1 MNKFN
6 SSPNRIARKIQQS
19 VTCLGAAL
27 LLATAAQTASASCTY
42 SIDSEWPNGFTA
54 SITIKND
61 TGAPINNWNVNWQY
75 ATNRMSSGWNA
86 NFSGSNPYSATNMS
100 WNGNIAVGQSI
111 SFGLQGEKNGGSAE
125 RPTINGIA
133 CGGATTSV
141 SSARSSS
148 SVSLVSSS
156 RINSSSSINSS
167 LISWSSR
174 VSSSSSRPASSVASS
189 AATNAC
195 ASEIENAYQMLVPRI
210 PASIQAEDFDPAG
223 YSDLSVANEGGA
235 YRTDTGVDIKTIPNG
250 NAVGWMRA
258 GEWLEYTVYVETEGD
273 YDVTIRSGAVGAGRT
288 FKISQCNT
296 TLIESF
302 SVPNVNTWG
311 EFKTYSAGKVRL
323 KPGYQ
328 KIRVTV
334 GATDYADL
342 DWIHIGPYSGVIDSP
357 TTPTNPT
364 GTVPSEG
371 CGKARTLQNSRINL
385 NVNGLNR
392 SYILR
397 APDNYNNQNPYRLI
411 IGYHWRGGDALQVAN
426 GGNGSATET
435 PHYGLWNLAQNS
447 TIFIAP
453 EGIDKGWANSGGRDI
468 ALTDAILNQVQSN
481 LCIDKSRIFAT
492 GFSYGAGMS
501 NAVACSRA
509 NVFRGVALYSGA
521 QLSGCDG
528 GTAPIPFFAAHG
540 LGDDVLGIS
549 LGRSLRDRAVRNNK
563 CTAQS
568 PLEPARGSG
577 THICTSYQGCTTGY
591 PVRWCAFDGGHWP
604 SQHDAGQPESWIPQE
619 AWRFITQF

>member
-1 MNKFN
+1 MYKIN
-6 SSPNRIARKIQQS
+6 SFPNRIVRLQKSAAF
-19 VTCLGAAL
+19 LGAAL
-27 LLATAAQTASASCTY
+27 LLVTAAQTASASCTY
-42 SIDSEWPNGFTA
+42 AINSEWPNGFTA

-86 NFSGSNPYSATNMS
+86 NFSGNNPYSATNMS

-133 CGGATTSV
+133 CGGTTTPV
-141 SSARSSS
+141 SSSRSSS
-148 SVSLVSSS
+148 SVSVVSSS
-156 RINSSSSINSS
+156 RINSSASISSS
-167 LISWSSR
+167 LISSSSR

-195 ASEIENAYQMLVPRI
+195 PSRVENAYQMLTPRI

-223 YSDLSVANEGGA
+223 YSDSTTANEGGA
-235 YRTDTGVDIKTIPNG
+235 YRTDTGVDVKTIANG
-250 NAVGWMRA
+250 NAVGWMTA

-273 YDVTIRSGAVGAGRT
+273 YDVTIRSGAVGTGRT

-302 SVPNVNTWG
+302 QVPNVNTWG
-311 EFKTYSAGKVRL
+311 EFKTWSAGKVRL

-342 DWIHIGPYSGVIDSP
+342 DWIHIGPYSGVIDP
-357 TTPTNPT
+357 TTPTNPN
-364 GTVPSEG
+364 GAVPSAG
-371 CGKARTLQNSRINL
+371 CGKARSLQNGRLNL

-397 APDNYNNQNPYRLI
+397 TPDNYNPQTPYRLVL
-411 IGYHWRGGDALQVAN
+411 GYHWRGGDALQVAN
-426 GGNGSATET
+426 GGNGAATET

-453 EGIDKGWANSGGRDI
+453 EGIDRGWANSGGRDV
-468 ALTDAILNQVQSN
+468 ALTDAILNQVQAD
-481 LCIDKSRIFAT
+481 LCIDKTRIFAN
-492 GFSYGAGMS
+492 GFSFGAGMS
-501 NAVACSRA
+501 NALACARA

-528 GTAPIPFFAAHG
+528 GTAPIAFFAAHG
-540 LGDDVLGIS
+540 LDDNVLGIS
-549 LGRSLRDRAVRNNK
+549 LGRGVRDRFVRNNR
-563 CTAQS
+563 CTAQN

-577 THICTSYQGCTTGY
+577 THICTSYQNCTAGY

-619 AWRFITQF
+619 AWKFISQF